1 MRWSDRIGR
10 RLKLNDLHV
19 LMAVIQSGSMG
30 MAAAQLHTSQS
41 AISRSVADLE
51 HALGVRLLDR
61 GPKGIEPTK
70 YGRALLDC
78 GVAVFDDLRQGVK
91 NIDFL
96 ADPATGEIRIG
107 GNEAIIAGLLP
118 TVFSQLRRR
127 YPGIAIHVDQLA
139 SLEQQYA
146 RLRERNVD
154 LILARIAQQ
163 IDEDVVAETL
173 FYERTFVVAGLKNP
187 WTRRRKI
194 DFSELADEPWA
205 LPPHDTMV
213 ESILSQTFRANGLKY
228 PSRGV
233 AFGAIYLHT
242 ALVAN
247 GPFLAIWPGSVLR
260 FGVNRRLVKVL
271 PVNLSVP
278 PWPVG
283 VMTLKNRAVSPVA
296 QLFIER
302 AREVAKTLARS
313 A

>member
-19 LMAVIQSGSMG
+19 LIAVIQSGSMG
-30 MAAAQLHTSQS
+30 KAAAQLHTSQS

-51 HALGVRLLDR
+51 HALGVPLLDR
-61 GPKGIEPTK
+61 GPRGVEPTK

-78 GVAVFDDLRQGVK
+78 GVAVFDDLRRGVK
-91 NIDFL
+91 TIDFL

-127 YPGIAIHVDQLA
+127 HPGIAIHVDQLA
-139 SLEQQYA
+139 TIEQQYA
-146 RLRERNVD
+146 RLRARNVD
-154 LILARIAQQ
+154 LVLARTAPR
-163 IDEDVVAETL
+163 IDEDVAAETL
-173 FYERTFVVAGLKNP
+173 FHERTFVVAGRKNP

-194 DFSELADEPWA
+194 DFAELANEPWA

-213 ESILSQTFRANGLKY
+213 ETIFSEAFRASGLAY

-233 AFGAIYLHT
+233 AFGAIHLHI

-247 GPFLAIWPGSVLR
+247 GPFLAMWPGSVLR
-260 FGVNRRLVKVL
+260 FGVNRRLFKVL
-271 PVNLSVP
+271 PVDLPVP
-278 PWPVG
+278 AWPVG
-283 VMTLKNRAVSPVA
+283 VMTLKNRTVNPVV
-296 QLFIER
+296 QLFIAC
-302 AREVAKTLARS
+302 AREVAQAMARDT
-313 A
+313 

>member
-1 MRWSDRIGR
+1 MRWTDRIGR

-41 AISRSVADLE
+41 AVSRSVADLE

-61 GPKGIEPTK
+61 GPRGIEPTK

-127 YPGIAIHVDQLA
+127 YPGIAIHVVQLA
-139 SLEQQYA
+139 TLQQQYGQ
-146 RLRERNVD
+146 LRERNVD
-154 LILARIAQQ
+154 LILARTAQQ
-163 IDEDVVAETL
+163 IEEDVVAETL
-173 FYERTFVVAGLKNP
+173 FHERTFVVAGLKNP

-194 DFSELADEPWA
+194 DFAELADEPWA

-213 ESILSQTFRANGLKY
+213 ESIFSEAFRAKGVKY
-228 PSRGV
+228 PFRGV
-233 AFGAIYLHT
+233 AFGAIHLHT

-247 GPFLAIWPGSVLR
+247 GPFLAMWPGSVLR
-260 FGVNRRLVKVL
+260 FGVNRRLIKVL
-271 PVNLSVP
+271 PVDLPVP
-278 PWPVG
+278 AWPVG
-283 VMTLKNRAVSPVA
+283 VMTLKNRTVSPVV
-296 QLFIER
+296 QLFIEC
-302 AREVAKTLARS
+302 AREVAETLARS
-313 A
+313 T

>member
-1 MRWSDRIGR
+1 MRWTDRIGR

-30 MAAAQLHTSQS
+30 TAAAKLHTSQS
-41 AISRSVADLE
+41 AVSRSIADLE
-51 HALGVRLLDR
+51 HTLGVRLLDR
-61 GPKGIEPTK
+61 GPKGVEPTK

-118 TVFSQLRRR
+118 TVFSRLRRQ

-139 SLEQQYA
+139 SVEQQYA
-146 RLRERNVD
+146 QLRERNVD

-163 IDEDVVAETL
+163 IDEDIVAETL
-173 FYERTFVVAGLKNP
+173 FHERTYVVAGLKNP
-187 WTRRRKI
+187 WTRRRRI
-194 DFSELADEPWA
+194 DFAELAHEPWA
-205 LPPHDTMV
+205 LPPHGTMV
-213 ESILSQTFRANGLKY
+213 ESILSETFRANGLKY

-233 AFGAIYLHT
+233 AFGAIHLHT

-247 GPFLAIWPGSVLR
+247 GPFLAIWPGSMLR
-260 FGVNRRLVKVL
+260 FGVNRRIVKVL
-271 PVNLSVP
+271 PVDLSVP

-283 VMTLKNRAVSPVA
+283 VMTLKDRTVSPA
-296 QLFIER
+296 TRLFIEH
-302 AREVAKTLARS
+302 ARKVAKALAGDR
-313 A
+313 

>member
-1 MRWSDRIGR
+1 MRWTDRIGR

-30 MAAAQLHTSQS
+30 LAAAQLHTSQS
-41 AISRSVADLE
+41 AISRSIADLE
-51 HALGVRLLDR
+51 HTLGVRLLDR
-61 GPKGIEPTK
+61 GPKGVEPTK

-118 TVFSQLRRR
+118 AVFSQLSRR
-127 YPGIAIHVDQLA
+127 YPRIAIHVDQLA
-139 SLEQQYA
+139 TLEQQYA
-146 RLRERNVD
+146 QLRERNVD
-154 LILARIAQQ
+154 LILGRTSRQ
-163 IDEDVVAETL
+163 IDEDVDVEIL
-173 FYERTFVVAGLKNP
+173 FHERTFVVVGLKNP
-187 WTRRRKI
+187 WARRRKI
-194 DFSELADEPWA
+194 NFAELADEPWA

-213 ESILSQTFRANGLKY
+213 ESIFSEAFRANGLKY

-233 AFGAIYLHT
+233 AFGAIHLHM

-247 GPFLAIWPGSVLR
+247 GPFLAMWPGSVLR
-260 FGVNRRLVKVL
+260 FGINRRLFKVL
-271 PVNLSVP
+271 PVDLPVP

-283 VMTLKNRAVSPVA
+283 VMTLKNRAVSPVV
-296 QLFIER
+296 QLFVDH
-302 AREVAKTLARS
+302 ARKVAKTLARN

>member
-1 MRWSDRIGR
+1 MRWTDRIGR

-19 LMAVIQSGSMG
+19 LMAVVQSGSMG

-41 AISRSVADLE
+41 AISRSIADLE
-51 HALGVRLLDR
+51 HALGVSLLDR
-61 GPKGIEPTK
+61 GPKGVEPTK

-146 RLRERNVD
+146 QLRERNVD

-173 FYERTFVVAGLKNP
+173 FHERTYVVAGLKNP

-194 DFSELADEPWA
+194 NFAELAGEPWA

-213 ESILSQTFRANGLKY
+213 ESIFSEAFRANGLKY

-233 AFGAIYLHT
+233 AFGAIHLHT

-247 GPFLAIWPGSVLR
+247 GPFLAMWPASVLR

-271 PVNLSVP
+271 PVDLPVP

-283 VMTLKNRAVSPVA
+283 VMTLKNRTVSPVV
-296 QLFIER
+296 QLFIEC
-302 AREVAKTLARS
+302 ARDVTKALAQD

>member
-19 LMAVIQSGSMG
+19 LIAVIQSGSMG
-30 MAAAQLHTSQS
+30 KAAALLHTSQS

-51 HALGVRLLDR
+51 HALGVPLLDR
-61 GPKGIEPTK
+61 GPRGVEPTK

-78 GVAVFDDLRQGVK
+78 GVAVFDDLRRGVK
-91 NIDFL
+91 TIDFL

-127 YPGIAIHVDQLA
+127 HPGIAIHVDQLA
-139 SLEQQYA
+139 TIEQQYA
-146 RLRERNVD
+146 RLRARNLD
-154 LILARIAQQ
+154 LVLARTAPR
-163 IDEDVVAETL
+163 IDEDIAAETL
-173 FYERTFVVAGLKNP
+173 FHERTFVVAGRKNP

-194 DFSELADEPWA
+194 DFAELASEPWA

-213 ESILSQTFRANGLKY
+213 ESIFSEAFRAKGLAY

-233 AFGAIYLHT
+233 AFGAIHLHI

-247 GPFLAIWPGSVLR
+247 GPFLAMWPGSVLR
-260 FGVNRRLVKVL
+260 FGVNRHLFKVL
-271 PVNLSVP
+271 PVDLPVP
-278 PWPVG
+278 AWPVG
-283 VMTLKNRAVSPVA
+283 VMTLKNRTVSPVV
-296 QLFIER
+296 QLFIAR
-302 AREVAKTLARS
+302 AREVAQALARDT
-313 A
+313 

>member
-1 MRWSDRIGR
+1 MRWSDRVGR

-19 LMAVIQSGSMG
+19 LIAVIQSGSMG
-30 MAAAQLHTSQS
+30 KAAAQLHTSQS

-51 HALGVRLLDR
+51 HALGVALLDR
-61 GPKGIEPTK
+61 GPRGVEPTK

-78 GVAVFDDLRQGVK
+78 GMAVFDDLRQGVK

-118 TVFSQLRRR
+118 TVFSQLRLRH
-127 YPGIAIHVDQLA
+127 PGIAIHVDQLA
-139 SLEQQYA
+139 TIEQQYA
-146 RLRERNVD
+146 HLRARNVD
-154 LILARIAQQ
+154 LVLARTARR
-163 IDEDVVAETL
+163 IDADVAAETL
-173 FYERTFVVAGLKNP
+173 FHERTFVVAGRKNP

-194 DFSELADEPWA
+194 DFAELANEPWA

-213 ESILSQTFRANGLKY
+213 ETIFSEAFRAHGLAY

-233 AFGAIYLHT
+233 AFGAIHLHI

-247 GPFLAIWPGSVLR
+247 GPFLAMWPGSVLR
-260 FGVNRRLVKVL
+260 FGVNRQLFKVL
-271 PVNLSVP
+271 PVDLPVP

-283 VMTLKNRAVSPVA
+283 VMTLKNRTVSPVV
-296 QLFIER
+296 QLFIAC
-302 AREVAKTLARS
+302 AREVAKALARDT
-313 A
+313 

>member
-1 MRWSDRIGR
+1 MRWTDRIGR

-19 LMAVIQSGSMG
+19 LMAVVQSGSMG
-30 MAAAQLHTSQS
+30 TAAAQLHTSQS
-41 AISRSVADLE
+41 AVSRSIADLE

-61 GPKGIEPTK
+61 GPRGAEPTK

-118 TVFSQLRRR
+118 TVFGQLRRR

-139 SLEQQYA
+139 SVDQQHA
-146 RLRERNVD
+146 QLRERNVD
-154 LILARIAQQ
+154 LILARLAKQ
-163 IDEDVVAETL
+163 IDDDVVTETL
-173 FYERTFVVAGLKNP
+173 FHERTYVVAGPKNP
-187 WTRRRKI
+187 WTRRRRI
-194 DFSELADEPWA
+194 DFAELADEPWA
-205 LPPHDTMV
+205 LPPHGTMV
-213 ESILSQTFRANGLKY
+213 ESILSETFLANGVKY

-233 AFGAIYLHT
+233 AFGAIHLHT

-247 GPFLAIWPGSVLR
+247 GPFLAVWPGSMLR
-260 FGVNRRLVKVL
+260 FGVNRRMVKVL
-271 PVNLSVP
+271 PVDLSVP

-283 VMTLKNRAVSPVA
+283 VMTLKNRTVSPAVK
-296 QLFIER
+296 LFIEH
-302 AREVAKTLARS
+302 ARKVAKALA
-313 A
+313 AGP

>member
-1 MRWSDRIGR
+1 MRWNDRIGR
-10 RLKLNDLHV
+10 RLKLNDLHI
-19 LMAVIQSGSMG
+19 LMAVIQFGSMG
-30 MAAAQLHTSQS
+30 MAASQLHTSQS
-41 AISRSVADLE
+41 AVSRAIADLE

-118 TVFSQLRRR
+118 TVFTQLRRR

-146 RLRERNVD
+146 QLRERNVD

-173 FYERTFVVAGLKNP
+173 YHERTFVVAGLKNP

-194 DFSELADEPWA
+194 DFAELADELWA
-205 LPPHDTMV
+205 LPPHGTIV

-233 AFGAIYLHT
+233 AFGAIHLHT

-271 PVNLSVP
+271 PVDLAVP

-283 VMTLKNRAVSPVA
+283 VMTLKNRTVSPVV
-296 QLFIER
+296 QLFIAC
-302 AREVAKTLARS
+302 AREVTKALPRDA
-313 A
+313 

>member
-1 MRWSDRIGR
+1 MRLADRIGR

-30 MAAAQLHTSQS
+30 KASAQLHTSQS
-41 AISRSVADLE
+41 AVSRSVADLE

-61 GPKGIEPTK
+61 GPQGVEPTK

-127 YPGIAIHVDQLA
+127 HPGIAIHAVQLA
-139 SLEQQYA
+139 TLDEQYGQ
-146 RLRERNVD
+146 LRERNVD
-154 LILARIAQQ
+154 LILARTARQ
-163 IDEDVVAETL
+163 IEEDVVAETL
-173 FYERTFVVAGLKNP
+173 FHERTFVVAGLKNP

-194 DFSELADEPWA
+194 DFAELADEPWA
-205 LPPHDTMV
+205 LPPHGTMV
-213 ESILSQTFRANGLKY
+213 ETIFREAFRASGLKY

-233 AFGAIYLHT
+233 ASGAIHLHT

-247 GPFLAIWPGSVLR
+247 GPFLAMWPGSILR
-260 FGVNRRLVKVL
+260 LGVNRRLIKIL
-271 PVNLSVP
+271 PVDLPVP

-283 VMTLKNRAVSPVA
+283 VMTLKNRTVSPVV

-302 AREVAKTLARS
+302 AREVAKALAT
-313 A
+313 AT

>member
-1 MRWSDRIGR
+1 MRWTDRIGR

-19 LMAVIQSGSMG
+19 LMAVIHSGSMG
-30 MAAAQLHTSQS
+30 KAAAQLHTSQS

-61 GPKGIEPTK
+61 GPQGIEPTK

-118 TVFSQLRRR
+118 TVFNQLRRR
-127 YPGIAIHVDQLA
+127 YPGIAVHVVQLA
-139 SLEQQYA
+139 TLEHQYGQ
-146 RLRERNVD
+146 LRERNVD
-154 LILARIAQQ
+154 LLLARTAPL
-163 IDEDVVAETL
+163 IDEDVVTETL
-173 FYERTFVVAGLKNP
+173 FHERTFVVAGRKNP
-187 WTRRRKI
+187 WTRRRRI
-194 DFSELADEPWA
+194 NLAELADEPWA
-205 LPPHDTMV
+205 LPPHGTMV
-213 ESILSQTFRANGLKY
+213 ESIFREAFRASGLKY

-233 AFGAIYLHT
+233 ASGAIHLHT

-247 GPFLAIWPGSVLR
+247 GPFLAMWPGSILR
-260 FGVNRRLVKVL
+260 FGVNRRLIKVL
-271 PVNLSVP
+271 PVDLPVP

-283 VMTLKNRAVSPVA
+283 VMTLKNRSISPAA

-302 AREVAKTLARS
+302 AREVAKALARGT
-313 A
+313 

>member
-1 MRWSDRIGR
+1 MRLTDRIGR

-30 MAAAQLHTSQS
+30 KAAAQLHTSQS
-41 AISRSVADLE
+41 AVSRSVADLE
-51 HALGVRLLDR
+51 HALGVSLLDR
-61 GPKGIEPTK
+61 GPQGIEPTK

-91 NIDFL
+91 TIDFL

-118 TVFSQLRRR
+118 AVFSQLRRR
-127 YPGIAIHVDQLA
+127 YHGIAIDVVQLA
-139 SLEQQYA
+139 TLEQQYDQ
-146 RLRERNVD
+146 LRQRKVD
-154 LILARIAQQ
+154 LILARTAQR
-163 IDEDVVAETL
+163 IEDDVVAETL
-173 FYERTFVVAGLKNP
+173 FHERTFVVAGLKNP

-194 DFSELADEPWA
+194 DFAELVDQPWA

-213 ESILSQTFRANGLKY
+213 ESIFREAFGANGLKY

-233 AFGAIYLHT
+233 AFGAIHLHT

-247 GPFLAIWPGSVLR
+247 GPFLAMWPGSMLR
-260 FGVNRRLVKVL
+260 FGVNRRLIKVL
-271 PVNLSVP
+271 PVDLPVP

-283 VMTLKNRAVSPVA
+283 VMTLKNRAVSQVV

-302 AREVAKTLARS
+302 AREVAKALARGT
-313 A
+313 

>member
-30 MAAAQLHTSQS
+30 MAAGQLHTSQS

-107 GNEAIIAGLLP
+107 GNEAIIAGILP

-146 RLRERNVD
+146 QLRERNVD
-154 LILARIAQQ
+154 LILARIAPA
-163 IDEDVVAETL
+163 D
-173 FYERTFVVAGLKNP
+173 
-187 WTRRRKI
+187 RR
-194 DFSELADEPWA
+194 
-205 LPPHDTMV
+205 
-213 ESILSQTFRANGLKY
+213 GC
-228 PSRGV
+228 
-233 AFGAIYLHT
+233 
-242 ALVAN
+242 
-247 GPFLAIWPGSVLR
+247 
-260 FGVNRRLVKVL
+260 RR
-271 PVNLSVP
+271 
-278 PWPVG
+278 
-283 VMTLKNRAVSPVA
+283 
-296 QLFIER
+296 
-302 AREVAKTLARS
+302 
-313 A
+313 